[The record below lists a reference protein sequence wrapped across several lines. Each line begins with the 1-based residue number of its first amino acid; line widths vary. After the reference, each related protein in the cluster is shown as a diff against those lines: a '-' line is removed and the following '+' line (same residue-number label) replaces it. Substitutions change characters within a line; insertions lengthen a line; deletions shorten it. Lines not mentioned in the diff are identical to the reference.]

1 MLIGKDNLTANGIQ
15 LPDVEGAIVS
25 GTATG
30 DWTLSCVRGDVQS
43 ITFVFSDGT
52 VRTVPS
58 PAKST
63 DGSDNKNRSGGS
75 IGWLSDE
82 HGVPCLAGE
91 RKSMPPPIY
100 RPCLPCP
107 ARRQRRKQWRK
118 GK

>member
-1 MLIGKDNLTANGIQ
+1 QVNLTVNGIQ

-58 PAKST
+58 PAKWT
-63 DGSDNKNRSGGS
+63 DGSDSKNRSGGR
-75 IGWLSDE
+75 IGGLSEE
-82 HGVPCLAGE
+82 HG
-91 RKSMPPPIY
+91 
-100 RPCLPCP
+100 
-107 ARRQRRKQWRK
+107 
-118 GK
+118 